1 MNRIQTTDSSIMA
14 IRNPN
19 SLWAIV
25 LAAGTASR
33 FGRPKLL
40 ESYGGEPLIC
50 RALRAAHH
58 VAAGRVVLVTG
69 HNNKAVEL
77 VANGLFDEA
86 VYNPAFADGLG
97 SSIAAGVRHCRGR
110 AEAVLLLLADQP
122 LIDGAYLEKLI
133 EKWCCSDADII
144 MSEYNDT
151 IGPPAIF
158 SKSTFESLAVLS
170 GDEGARPIVKS
181 GRYNIATMG
190 EQIENPDIDKP
201 EDLQ

>member
-1 MNRIQTTDSSIMA
+1 MTAGSI
-14 IRNPN
+14 RDPN
-19 SLWAIV
+19 SLWAIM

-33 FGRPKLL
+33 FGRPKML
-40 ESYGGEPLIC
+40 ESYRGEPLVC
-50 RALRAAHH
+50 RALRAARP

-77 VANGLFDEA
+77 AATGLFDES
-86 VYNPAFADGLG
+86 VYNPSFADGLG
-97 SSIAAGVRHCRGR
+97 SSIAAGVRHCNAR

-122 LIDGAYLEKLI
+122 LIDGAYLQNLI
-133 EKWCCSDADII
+133 GKWCSSDADII
-144 MSEYNDT
+144 MSGYNDT

-181 GRYNIATMG
+181 GRYTVATMG

>member
-1 MNRIQTTDSSIMA
+1 MT
-14 IRNPN
+14 IRDPN
-19 SLWAIV
+19 FLWAIV

-40 ESYGGEPLIC
+40 EPYRGEPLI
-50 RALRAAHH
+50 RRPLRAAQY
-58 VAAGRVVLVTG
+58 VASGRVVLVTG
-69 HNNKAVEL
+69 HNNQTVEL
-77 VANGLFDEA
+77 AAAGLFDEA
-86 VYNPAFADGLG
+86 VYNPSFADGLG
-97 SSIAAGVRHCRGR
+97 SSIAAGVRHCNAR

-122 LIDGAYLEKLI
+122 LIEGAYLQKLI
-133 EKWCCSDADII
+133 EKWCSSDADII
-144 MSEYNDT
+144 MSAYNDT

-181 GRYNIATMG
+181 RRYNIATMG

>member
-1 MNRIQTTDSSIMA
+1 MT
-14 IRNPN
+14 IRDPN
-19 SLWAIV
+19 SLWTIV

-40 ESYGGEPLIC
+40 ELYRGEPLIC
-50 RALRAAHH
+50 RVLRAAHH

-69 HNNKAVEL
+69 HNHQALEKA
-77 VANGLFDEA
+77 ANGLFDDS
-86 VYNPAFADGLG
+86 VYNSSFADGLG

-133 EKWCCSDADII
+133 ETWCSSDADII

-181 GRYNIATMG
+181 GRYNIATMS

>member
-1 MNRIQTTDSSIMA
+1 
-14 IRNPN
+14 
-19 SLWAIV
+19 
-25 LAAGTASR
+25 
-33 FGRPKLL
+33 
-40 ESYGGEPLIC
+40 
-50 RALRAAHH
+50 
-58 VAAGRVVLVTG
+58 
-69 HNNKAVEL
+69 
-77 VANGLFDEA
+77 
-86 VYNPAFADGLG
+86 
-97 SSIAAGVRHCRGR
+97 
-110 AEAVLLLLADQP
+110 
-122 LIDGAYLEKLI
+122 
-133 EKWCCSDADII
+133 

>member
-1 MNRIQTTDSSIMA
+1 M
-14 IRNPN
+14 
-19 SLWAIV
+19 
-25 LAAGTASR
+25 
-33 FGRPKLL
+33 
-40 ESYGGEPLIC
+40 
-50 RALRAAHH
+50 
-58 VAAGRVVLVTG
+58 
-69 HNNKAVEL
+69 
-77 VANGLFDEA
+77 ANGLFDEA

-133 EKWCCSDADII
+133 GKWCSSDADII